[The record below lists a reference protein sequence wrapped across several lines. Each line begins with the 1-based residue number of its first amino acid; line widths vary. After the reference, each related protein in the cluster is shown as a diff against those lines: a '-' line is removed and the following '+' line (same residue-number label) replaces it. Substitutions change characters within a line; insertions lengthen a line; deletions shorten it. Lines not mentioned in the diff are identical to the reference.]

1 MEGKVRDVGINT
13 AIVVTSA
20 SNVGTGFVEPMEQLK
35 LALENIVSTDHLLNR
50 GKGTNV
56 ECDNGCRTTPGCMG
70 INIVNGRARIWKS
83 QRYLSD
89 F

>member
-1 MEGKVRDVGINT
+1 MRGVGINT
-13 AIVVTSA
+13 DIVVTSD
-20 SNVGTGFVEPMEQLK
+20 SNVGIGLTEPMEQFK
-35 LALENIVSTDHLLNR
+35 TYVENIVSTDHLLNR

-56 ECDNGCRTTPGCMG
+56 EYDNVCITTPGCMG
-70 INIVNGRARIWKS
+70 MNIVNGRASIWKS